1 MSIVYYP
8 TTPAA
13 ANAGLEFP
21 HIAASSSVSQYAAA
35 ANTPT
40 RVTWNTLESAKG
52 FTLDPGNYA
61 IAAYTGIYKISYGLQ
76 ASNNS
81 NAIHFLNVWLKVNNV
96 DVDYS
101 GVEFT
106 LSARKSAGEPYSLLA
121 YSSIVFPMNAGDYVD
136 LWWASDQTAT
146 SGGALGVYLEAQ
158 PAITTPY
165 IRPSTPSVIG
175 DIAFVS
181 AV

>member
-1 MSIVYYP
+1 MSICYYP
-8 TTPAA
+8 TVPAS

-21 HIAASSSVSQYAAA
+21 HISASSSVSQYATAA
-35 ANTPT
+35 DTPT
-40 RVTWNTLESAKG
+40 RVTWNTLQSAKG
-52 FTLDPGNYA
+52 FTLDPSNYA
-61 IAAYTGIYKISYGLQ
+61 IATYTGIYKISYGLQ
-76 ASNNS
+76 ASNND

-96 DVDYS
+96 DVNYS

-136 LWWASDQTAT
+136 LWWASGQTAT
-146 SGGALGVYLEAQ
+146 SGGALGIYLEAQ
-158 PAITTPY
+158 PAITIPY
-165 IRPSTPSVIG
+165 IRPATPSVIG